1 MQLYYSILVTYKKGI
16 QKYLNSSYFHFEQ
29 TIPKEKK
36 MFQEN
41 LLNFSSWV
49 LEYVQFFCES

>member
-36 MFQEN
+36 NVSREFIK
-41 LLNFSSWV
+41 F
-49 LEYVQFFCES
+49 